1 MKSSARA
8 QNLFSTFF
16 ILLTR
21 KNDIA
26 SLVQG
31 CRNLEKIGDF
41 SPPTF
46 GILLNPWT
54 SLYVYGRN
62 CCQIFFGDLSN
73 AQWYNL
79 LTGWVRQAMTW
90 CDAIVVHGKRLLRVH
105 TVSHIRDY
113 CWKFVVCLQSSILHP
128 KNTKFG
134 KSDVFKSLKIA

>member
-31 CRNLEKIGDF
+31 CRNLEKVGDF

-46 GILLNPWT
+46 GILLNPIFLLGGDW
-54 SLYVYGRN
+54 
-62 CCQIFFGDLSN
+62 QIF
-73 AQWYNL
+73 
-79 LTGWVRQAMTW
+79 
-90 CDAIVVHGKRLLRVH
+90 H
-105 TVSHIRDY
+105 T
-113 CWKFVVCLQSSILHP
+113 KFVTTNIFEIPASLQYVNVQQSC
-128 KNTKFG
+128 KMYFG
-134 KSDVFKSLKIA
+134 GIPNQNKLLFIQTMVHSEKSLLIILILEESFNGSLIFLQIIFHGVLCRANF